1 MKRMQKGFLCDKI
14 QLGDNMIKKIINLII
29 TLIIGAI
36 VYYFTLPA
44 LNLNNMGFYIFIS
57 FLVIT
62 FAVLDTISLATAP
75 QLFKKGKIISNKDTP
90 RIIMVSIFGIGALF
104 IMISIVNF
112 ICSPLFNAKSYQSRI
127 SVNENG
133 NFTKDIEEVNFNQLP
148 LLDRKSSEVL
158 GDRVMGQMSELVSQ
172 YSVSNLYTQINYN
185 DSIMRVTPLE
195 YADAIKWLTN
205 RKEGIVGYITVDS
218 VNGESKLVR
227 LDKGMKY
234 STSALFNE
242 KLERK
247 LRFEYPTTNFG
258 EISFEIDNEGNPYYI
273 VTTLGYTAVGLKA
286 RVTGVIIF
294 NPITGESKQYSKKE
308 IPTWVDIAYS
318 PELVIEQIDNWGM
331 YKNGFWNSIF
341 GQKNVV
347 NTTEG
352 YNYLAMNDDVYLY
365 TGITSV
371 VSDESNLGFIL
382 TNMRTG
388 KTVYYAVPGAE
399 EYSAMSSA
407 EGQVQ
412 DMGYNSTFPLLIN
425 LKGRPTYLVSLKD
438 SSGLVKMYGFVDV
451 KDYQKVVVT
460 DASKGIIVAKDNYLK
475 SIKKEVKEEELVKK
489 VITVKNITTANINGY
504 TYYYIEDTDN
514 KYKISIS
521 LSDLL
526 PFVKNGD
533 KIEIGYYDTT
543 NEVIEVEKVY

>member
-14 QLGDNMIKKIINLII
+14 LPGDNMIKKIINLII

-489 VITVKNITTANINGY
+489 VITVKSITTANINGY

>member
-543 NEVIEVEKVY
+543 NEVIEVENVY